1 MNEQI
6 EVKVSGRVMVRGEV
20 RGGVLVA
27 ELALRA
33 LTWANEAGL
42 SSCKEGSRR
51 VFDVPAVLVPSLVD
65 KLMVVL
71 SPQETDALRE
81 RLSPLLRLAGEQ
93 ALHHANLRATVL
105 DRLNT
110 QPVQDEALM
119 PFQRDGVG
127 WLLAA
132 QGVGLVADDMGL
144 GKTAQA
150 LAWMRHAGVR
160 RTVVVAPA
168 SVALNW
174 CREAARFHPE
184 VTAVPLL
191 KQVDMDRFAQA
202 PPSEPWMAVLTWDG
216 LRRMWGSLASM
227 EQPPEAIVADEA
239 HYAKSLEAQRTR
251 ALLWLGS
258 MVKHRVLLSGTPMRN
273 RPRELFPLL
282 HLLDPAQFP
291 CFVPYG
297 ERYCGPKLQRFGMRY
312 VRTYDGATNPEE
324 LNMLL
329 RPHMIRRMKSEVLT
343 QLPPKQVQRL
353 PLPVDGGIQ
362 RRMKAAMQVLRTE
375 QHEGG
380 NRGLGMVTQLRQ
392 EVGMAKVDAALEWLE
407 SLRVAEEPAVLFCH
421 HLAVLDAL
429 TTACRGKGWRH
440 AVIAG
445 DTPLKARQQAVA
457 DFQSGEVDVLLATE
471 AAREGI
477 TLTRSA
483 YLAFVEYFWVP
494 GDMQQAADRVWRI
507 SQEREVF
514 ITVLHLEGSLDD
526 HVAKVIERKT
536 KVIETVQDNRSVEA
550 EIIRELL
557 EAP

>member
-1 MNEQI
+1 
-6 EVKVSGRVMVRGEV
+6 
-20 RGGVLVA
+20 
-27 ELALRA
+27 
-33 LTWANEAGL
+33 
-42 SSCKEGSRR
+42 
-51 VFDVPAVLVPSLVD
+51 
-65 KLMVVL
+65 
-71 SPQETDALRE
+71 
-81 RLSPLLRLAGEQ
+81 
-93 ALHHANLRATVL
+93 
-105 DRLNT
+105 
-110 QPVQDEALM
+110 
-119 PFQRDGVG
+119 
-127 WLLAA
+127 
-132 QGVGLVADDMGL
+132 
-144 GKTAQA
+144 
-150 LAWMRHAGVR
+150 
-160 RTVVVAPA
+160 
-168 SVALNW
+168 
-174 CREAARFHPE
+174 
-184 VTAVPLL
+184 
-191 KQVDMDRFAQA
+191 
-202 PPSEPWMAVLTWDG
+202 
-216 LRRMWGSLASM
+216 
-227 EQPPEAIVADEA
+227 
-239 HYAKSLEAQRTR
+239 
-251 ALLWLGS
+251 
-258 MVKHRVLLSGTPMRN
+258 
-273 RPRELFPLL
+273 
-282 HLLDPAQFP
+282 
-291 CFVPYG
+291 
-297 ERYCGPKLQRFGMRY
+297 LQRFGARY

-392 EVGMAKVDAALEWLE
+392 EVGLAKVDAALEWLE

-440 AVIAG
+440 AMIAG

-477 TLTRSA
+477 TLTRAA

-536 KVIETVQDNRSVEA
+536 KVIDTVQDNRSVEA

-557 EAP
+557 ETP